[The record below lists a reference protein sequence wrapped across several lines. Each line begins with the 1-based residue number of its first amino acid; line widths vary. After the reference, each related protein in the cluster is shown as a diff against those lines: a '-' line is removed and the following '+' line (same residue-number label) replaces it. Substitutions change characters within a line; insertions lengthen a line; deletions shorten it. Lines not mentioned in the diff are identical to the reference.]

1 MRRALALVAA
11 LAACRGDEGAPIV
24 AGAIEARSPCPG
36 TDEGFAFRAL
46 RLTQGRRPQGVRELA
61 VLAGFVRELDAL
73 GLPGRELVARGL
85 AQGERY
91 VRRWRTFLLDH
102 LRVPRI
108 GGTAFLACYGLPGP
122 AGADPRLAALVR
134 ARGPEEA
141 VPADMSEWTMA
152 DLIDSSLR
160 LDDPTPLLRAHVLTR
175 EVKPVGGN
183 NVSAV
188 ELERAQRVFLGR
200 GFEAAYLG
208 RRVEC
213 LACHDG
219 GGATAIDHAEP
230 ALDRSWPVIPGVE
243 DMVYGPAD
251 ARDEERGY
259 AAFRVAGFV
268 DGPLRPWGSRVCGG
282 FTAGDEGDLVGAT
295 GHLGGP
301 LPAGAQAL
309 DLEARLREGLAIV
322 AEEGLTAAEDPS
334 RPAAGLA
341 GMVAVHLADAVWRE
355 ASGHPLTLAHGQPR
369 NPQQQQVLRALA
381 EEFVDSGH
389 SLRAL
394 VTAAAIH
401 PYLDLAEPQACAG
414 ALPPVLAPFYADND
428 AGDGVRREDPWIL
441 LDSAADALGWRS
453 EERLPLPHGW
463 SDEPLLRAL
472 GVYLDDSEPGH
483 RGVDLVAA
491 LAWEDRLADGEDPQ
505 WRGAGETDV
514 IAGLVA
520 LAAGDALATVEE
532 LVVAVQD
539 RLIQE
544 TGVAGAM
551 RGPIEA
557 LLGLELTARAGEIEA
572 ARLTT
577 ALRRFAGSLL
587 SSPQFVL
594 TGLAPPPGQ
603 SAPRLVLP
611 GTDARS
617 LCESLA
623 PAIVGE
629 LADVAWRCT
638 GAGPALTRA
647 GDAATRAGDVGRHD
661 ERQSARGRGDT
672 DVNQP

>member
-1 MRRALALVAA
+1 
-11 LAACRGDEGAPIV
+11 
-24 AGAIEARSPCPG
+24 
-36 TDEGFAFRAL
+36 
-46 RLTQGRRPQGVRELA
+46 
-61 VLAGFVRELDAL
+61 
-73 GLPGRELVARGL
+73 
-85 AQGERY
+85 
-91 VRRWRTFLLDH
+91 
-102 LRVPRI
+102 
-108 GGTAFLACYGLPGP
+108 
-122 AGADPRLAALVR
+122 
-134 ARGPEEA
+134 
-141 VPADMSEWTMA
+141 
-152 DLIDSSLR
+152 
-160 LDDPTPLLRAHVLTR
+160 
-175 EVKPVGGN
+175 
-183 NVSAV
+183 
-188 ELERAQRVFLGR
+188 
-200 GFEAAYLG
+200 
-208 RRVEC
+208 
-213 LACHDG
+213 
-219 GGATAIDHAEP
+219 
-230 ALDRSWPVIPGVE
+230 
-243 DMVYGPAD
+243 
-251 ARDEERGY
+251 
-259 AAFRVAGFV
+259 
-268 DGPLRPWGSRVCGG
+268 
-282 FTAGDEGDLVGAT
+282 
-295 GHLGGP
+295 
-301 LPAGAQAL
+301 
-309 DLEARLREGLAIV
+309 
-322 AEEGLTAAEDPS
+322 
-334 RPAAGLA
+334 
-341 GMVAVHLADAVWRE
+341 MVAVHLADAVWRE

-394 VTAAAIH
+394 VTAVAIH

-414 ALPPVLAPFYADND
+414 ALPPVLAPFYADNG

-505 WRGAGETDV
+505 WRGAAEADV
-514 IAGLVA
+514 IAELVA
-520 LAAGDALATVEE
+520 LAAGDAQATVEE

-544 TGVAGAM
+544 TGVAEAM

-557 LLGLELTARAGEIEA
+557 LLGLELRARAGEIEA
-572 ARLTT
+572 ARLAT

-617 LCESLA
+617 LCEALA

-638 GAGPALTRA
+638 GAGPALMRA
-647 GDAATRAGDVGRHD
+647 GEAAARAGSDVRQD
-661 ERQSARGRGDT
+661 ERQGARGRGDM
-672 DVNQP
+672 DVNQPFGA